1 MSASSS
7 SIDVLEI
14 DEDFDEHQTAYDEL
28 EGTSAI
34 DISTSTPAQKL
45 QALLRKGKGMF
56 KMSLNKG
63 DS

>member
-14 DEDFDEHQTAYDEL
+14 DEDFDEHQTAYNEL

-34 DISTSTPAQKL
+34 DISTSTPSTEASSSIKK
-45 QALLRKGKGMF
+45 RKRYV
-56 KMSLNKG
+56 
-63 DS
+63 